1 MRLAVVVTYFPS
13 VSQTFVL
20 SQITGLLARGHEVDI
35 FAVAREPLPNG
46 TVRADT
52 GCGHLVERTRY
63 QPRTSESALMRA
75 IGVPALV
82 AREWRGHVRAAARAA
97 ARGAHHRVAVLY
109 EGAPFAQRHAY
120 DALLCHFGPNGERA
134 LRVRDAGIVCGPVVT
149 AFHGADMSRYVS
161 MQGAGVYRDLFA
173 RGDLFLPVSDA
184 WRRRLIELGCPADK
198 IEVHRMGIALDEF
211 PYGPLRM
218 PTADEPVR
226 LLSIARLVE
235 KKGIEFAIRAVAQ
248 LRGNGVDVVLDVIG
262 DGPLRSSL
270 LRLVRELGM
279 SNAVR
284 IVGAGT
290 REEVARSMRAAHLVV
305 APSVTA
311 DDGDMEGIPVALM
324 EAMASGVPVVAT
336 RHSGIPELVCHGVS
350 GVLVPERDVKALAA
364 AIQQLVERPQQWLA
378 LTRAARQTVEQ
389 LHDVEVLNDRLVEL
403 LAGQRPTSR
412 RQRVVHSRS
421 TMASGSSVE
430 SPPKP
435 HQFPFEPR

>member
-1 MRLAVVVTYFPS
+1 
-13 VSQTFVL
+13 
-20 SQITGLLARGHEVDI
+20 
-35 FAVAREPLPNG
+35 
-46 TVRADT
+46 
-52 GCGHLVERTRY
+52 
-63 QPRTSESALMRA
+63 
-75 IGVPALV
+75 
-82 AREWRGHVRAAARAA
+82 
-97 ARGAHHRVAVLY
+97 
-109 EGAPFAQRHAY
+109 
-120 DALLCHFGPNGERA
+120 
-134 LRVRDAGIVCGPVVT
+134 
-149 AFHGADMSRYVS
+149 
-161 MQGAGVYRDLFA
+161 
-173 RGDLFLPVSDA
+173 
-184 WRRRLIELGCPADK
+184 
-198 IEVHRMGIALDEF
+198 
-211 PYGPLRM
+211 
-218 PTADEPVR
+218 
-226 LLSIARLVE
+226 
-235 KKGIEFAIRAVAQ
+235 
-248 LRGNGVDVVLDVIG
+248 
-262 DGPLRSSL
+262 
-270 LRLVRELGM
+270 LVRELGM